1 MRKPVV
7 LVTGGSGF
15 LGSHIVDL
23 IGMETIVPSYPGFD
37 LLDPRDAQDLLHNTQ
52 PEVVINC
59 AASVGGIKA
68 NLAHPGKFFYD
79 NLSIG
84 MNMLEAARRSG
95 VKKFVQIG
103 SACEYPVNTK
113 LPMNESDIWEGYPEP
128 SNAPYAIAKRALLT
142 MGQAYRE
149 EYGMNV
155 IHLVPTNLYGPRDN
169 FNLETSHVI
178 PALIAKMLSGAPSVE
193 ILGDGSAT
201 RDFLYVDDAA
211 RMIVTATASYNSSEP
226 LNLGSGS
233 RVTIST
239 LASKIKR
246 LTGFTGELIF
256 GDRLMNGQPDRILD
270 TSRADH
276 LGIAVSTP
284 LEEGLKETIAWY
296 RNAKSH

>member
-1 MRKPVV
+1 MRGV
-7 LVTGGSGF
+7 LVTGGAGF

-23 IGMETIVPSYPGFD
+23 LGHETIVPSQGHWD
-37 LLDPRDAQDLLHNTQ
+37 LRYQNEADRMFYEFR

-79 NLSIG
+79 NLAIG
-84 MNMLEAARRSG
+84 MNLLESARHYE

-103 SACEYPVNTK
+103 SACEYPVNTQ
-113 LPMNESDIWEGYPEP
+113 LPMRESDIWEGYPEP

-178 PALIAKMLSGAPSVE
+178 PALIVKMLSGAPSVE

-211 RMIVTATASYNSSEP
+211 HMIVTATAAYDSSKP

-233 RVTIST
+233 RVTISQ
-239 LASKIKR
+239 LAATIKR

-270 TSRADH
+270 TTRADH
-276 LGIAVSTP
+276 LGIAASTR

-296 RNAKSH
+296 RNAKSR